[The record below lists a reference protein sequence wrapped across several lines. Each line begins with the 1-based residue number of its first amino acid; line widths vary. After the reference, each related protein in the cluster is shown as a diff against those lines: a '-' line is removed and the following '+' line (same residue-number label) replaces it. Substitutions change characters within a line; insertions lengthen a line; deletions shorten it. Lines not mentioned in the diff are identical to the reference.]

1 MDKTD
6 AGAISSS
13 RQTQES
19 SVRTQE
25 LCEKGVGPGLS
36 FLSLLPPSLISHTVS
51 VDVQHREISKKTA
64 TYSRSEHLFPAPWKE
79 GCRKPVLGVLNS
91 PWQGRCL
98 CTGSVAIKG
107 GIKQRRK
114 LA

>member
-36 FLSLLPPSLISHTVS
+36 FLSLLPPSLIIVIRFPWTYITV
-51 VDVQHREISKKTA
+51 K
-64 TYSRSEHLFPAPWKE
+64 
-79 GCRKPVLGVLNS
+79 
-91 PWQGRCL
+91 
-98 CTGSVAIKG
+98 
-107 GIKQRRK
+107 
-114 LA
+114 

>member
-64 TYSRSEHLFPAPWKE
+64 TYSRSEHLFPHLGRKDVVNQCLESGIHLGRGGACALVLSRLKE
-79 GCRKPVLGVLNS
+79 E
-91 PWQGRCL
+91 
-98 CTGSVAIKG
+98 
-107 GIKQRRK
+107 
-114 LA
+114 